1 MPCFLTEAAPR
12 ACTRR
17 HSIAMATSCHL
28 ALCWLYSKE
37 IEAQVDSNPR
47 RTRNQRRSPGA
58 RELQSVAATSPE
70 RRTHKKAC
78 CSQQEQS
85 NRSYFGHVAP
95 LRYRTH
101 TVGCWWRKAFEC
113 EGRMAGAEKPKMNT
127 YQTVSV
133 WAIALRSDRVG
144 APSALFLPRWR
155 KP

>member
-1 MPCFLTEAAPR
+1 MTAGGRSPNGRTENRSMNGIATEQSNWTFR
-12 ACTRR
+12 ATWRSTRKMVNGR
-17 HSIAMATSCHL
+17 QTQSWNGTDG
-28 ALCWLYSKE
+28 E
-37 IEAQVDSNPR
+37 
-47 RTRNQRRSPGA
+47 RRSG
-58 RELQSVAATSPE
+58 RRSKTS
-70 RRTHKKAC
+70 H
-78 CSQQEQS
+78 QEQS

-113 EGRMAGAEKPKMNT
+113 EGRMAAAEKPKMNT